1 MDNLVMI
8 LKNRVKNIISRY
20 LWKAVKPVLL
30 TFLPHLII
38 MGLVILILLSIFGAA
53 PKQTAEGKEK
63 VKKYVESIKP
73 EVISKYR
80 QEENFRLPWGIVYA
94 VEEYA
99 NDWSKDVDM
108 TRVKRIAEG
117 LKPEF
122 EYMDYTEKIVTV
134 RFEVDAEGNVTA
146 KEEVAYV
153 AVKLLTQVRTYE
165 GIYVFEYQEM
175 TDVKGNES
183 RTYMALKGMEFYEDY
198 SKLDAV
204 ITREIKTSSYSGY
217 KGKTKTIELSGGKLL
232 WPVPS
237 SYTVTSPFGMRFH
250 PVTGTYKMH
259 TGIDIAA
266 NTGDEIVAAADGVV
280 ITAAPYGGYGN
291 IVVIDH
297 SGGISTLYAHNSQ
310 VLVKVG
316 DVVKKG
322 QKIALAG
329 STGTATGPHL
339 HFEVRVNGTPV
350 NPLRDINVPAGSV
363 EVNDSIDRKFIL
375 ETGIAFMKGDQ
386 NLEWLL
392 GIGASKEYA
401 AKPGRIP
408 ENLLPVFK
416 EAGREYGIPW
426 YVLAAIAFRESS
438 FNPNAIGPY
447 LPELKTRAVGMMQFL
462 QSTFDEYAV
471 DGNNNGTK
479 SPFEPEDAVFTA
491 ARYLAANRDVYLRKG
506 FNEDEALRYAV
517 WHYNH
522 AWWYVDQ
529 VMAIGEKYKNNY
541 P

>member
-8 LKNRVKNIISRY
+8 LKNAVKNIISRY

-30 TFLPHLII
+30 TFLPYLTI
-38 MGLVILILLSIFGAA
+38 MILVILILLSIFGAA

-73 EVISKYR
+73 EAVSKYK
-80 QEENFRLPWGIVYA
+80 QEENFQLPWGLVYA

-99 NDWSKDVDM
+99 NGWRKDVDM
-108 TRVKRIAEG
+108 ARVKRIADG

-122 EYMDYTEKIVTV
+122 EYMDYTEKIVRTG
-134 RFEVDAEGNVTA
+134 FEVDADGNVNP
-146 KEEVAYV
+146 KEEVIYV
-153 AVKLLTQVRTYE
+153 PVKLLTQARTYE
-165 GIYVFEYQEM
+165 GIYVFEYQEV
-175 TDVKGNES
+175 TDIKGNES
-183 RTYMALKGMEFYEDY
+183 HTYMALKGMEFYEDY

-204 ITREIKTSSYSGY
+204 IAREIKTSSYGSY
-217 KGKTKTIELSGGKLL
+217 EGKTKTIEFSGGKLL

-237 SYTVTSPFGMRFH
+237 SHTVTSPFGMRFH
-250 PVTGTYKMH
+250 PVLKTYKMH

-266 NTGDEIVAAADGVV
+266 NTGDEIVAAADGIVR
-280 ITAAPYGGYGN
+280 AAGSYGGYGN
-291 IVVIDH
+291 TVIIDH
-297 SGGISTLYAHNSQ
+297 NDGISTLYAHCLM
-310 VLVKVG
+310 VLVRSG
-316 DVVKKG
+316 QAVKQG
-322 QKIALAG
+322 QKIALVG
-329 STGTATGPHL
+329 STGISTGPHL
-339 HFEVRVNGTPV
+339 HFEVRINGTPV
-350 NPLRDINVPAGSV
+350 NPLGDINVPAGSV
-363 EVNDSIDRKFIL
+363 VMNDNIDRKLIL

-392 GIGASKEYA
+392 GTNASREYA
-401 AKPGRIP
+401 AKPGKIP
-408 ENLLPVFK
+408 EDLLPVFK
-416 EAGREYGIPW
+416 EAGKEYGIPW

-438 FNPNAIGPY
+438 FNPNEIGPY

-471 DGNNNGTK
+471 DGNNNGIK

-529 VMAIGEKYKNNY
+529 VMATGEKYKNNY

>member
-1 MDNLVMI
+1 MDNQVMI

-30 TFLPHLII
+30 TFLPYLII

-53 PKQTAEGKEK
+53 PKQMAEGKEK

-80 QEENFRLPWGIVYA
+80 QEENFQLPWGIVYA

-99 NDWSKDVDM
+99 NGWSKDVDM
-108 TRVKRIAEG
+108 TRVRRITEG

-134 RFEVDAEGNVTA
+134 RFEVNAEGNVTA
-146 KEEVAYV
+146 KEEVAY
-153 AVKLLTQVRTYE
+153 APVKLLTQVRTYE
-165 GIYVFEYQEM
+165 GIYVFEYQEV

-204 ITREIKTSSYSGY
+204 IAGEIKTSFYSSY
-217 KGKTKTIELSGGKLL
+217 KRETKTIELSGGKLL

-237 SYTVTSPFGMRFH
+237 SHTVTSPFGMRFH

-280 ITAAPYGGYGN
+280 TTSGPYGGYGN
-291 IVVIDH
+291 TVVIDH

-329 STGTATGPHL
+329 STGIATGSHL
-339 HFEVRVNGTPV
+339 HFEVRVSGTPV
-350 NPLRDINVPAGSV
+350 NPLGDINVPAGSV
-363 EVNDSIDRKFIL
+363 AVNDSIDRKFIL